1 MRVVAG
7 RYRGRNLM
15 SPKDDSVRPTT
26 TRIKET
32 IFNVIQF
39 RIAGSVCLDLFS
51 GSGALGIECVS
62 RGAKK
67 VTFVD
72 RSKDS
77 IELTNKNLSGMEGDI
92 NVFMMDAVSF
102 LRRAAE
108 RGEKFDLIFLDP
120 PYRTL
125 LAEEAI
131 EVIFEKNLLAD
142 NGMIVFEH
150 SSDKNYVLDKKG
162 YKQKTKEMG
171 SVTCEFIS
179 EKKTGIFCGSFDPV
193 TKGHEAVIDEAL
205 RKFDEVVVACL
216 VNEEKEYMFTSD
228 ERLELCSLVC
238 SGKKGARAVY
248 SEKTAVETAKE
259 VGAVSFIRG
268 IRNDKDREYEEKMA
282 AYNLE
287 NGGIDTVFIE
297 LGFFEDVSSTLVR
310 EEIKKGIFKNVPAV
324 TVNKITEYRGQHGNN

>member
-7 RYRGRNLM
+7 KYKGRNLL

-39 RIAGSVCLDLFS
+39 RVAGSRCLDLFS
-51 GSGALGIECVS
+51 GSGALGIECLS
-62 RGAKK
+62 RGAEK

-77 IELTNKNLSGMEGDI
+77 IELTSANLERMEG
-92 NVFMMDAVSF
+92 NTAVFMMDGVSF
-102 LRRAAE
+102 LKKASE

-120 PYRTL
+120 PYKTT

-131 EVIFEKNLLAD
+131 DVIFEKELLEEG
-142 NGMIVFEH
+142 GMIIFEH
-150 SSDKNYVLDKKG
+150 SSDKSYALEKAG

-171 SVTCEFIS
+171 TVTCEFIS

-193 TKGHEAVIDEAL
+193 TKGHEAVIEEAL
-205 RKFDEVVVACL
+205 RSFDEVIAACL
-216 VNEEKEYMFTSD
+216 INEEKEYMFSSS
-228 ERLELCSLVC
+228 ERLELLSLVC
-238 SGKKGARAVY
+238 GEHKGARAVY

-259 VGAVSFIRG
+259 EGASAFIRG
-268 IRNDKDREYEEKMA
+268 IRNEKDREYEEKMA

-287 NGGIDTVFIE
+287 KGGIKTVFIE
-297 LGFFEDVSSTLVR
+297 PGYLEDVSSTLVR
-310 EEIKKGIFKNVPAV
+310 EEIKNGIYKNIPPV
-324 TVNKITEYRGQHGNN
+324 TVNKITEYRGKNGNN